1 VGNLKL
7 KSKETNLKEQL
18 KEKIKE
24 IFNSEKIVKV
34 IIKTNTEVNTNQ
46 FSISFKGN
54 KLLINSQ
61 LTYKDINFRVK
72 ILLKDYNILTI
83 TKSLKQ
89 LQNLNLENYNNIEI
103 NKKDINNIIDAFNLE
118 KIKKSIYI
126 QERGIYSK
134 EKYFMIPDFSS
145 CSFYIT
151 NICSYDLENNKNE
164 YVLNDREGKLYLFDL
179 VLEKIN
185 IIKHK
190 KFYTISLKKFLK
202 YDTTLNYLYSK
213 YLTLRKEYLTFKKVE
228 YYYIKEF
235 LENEQKIILLKIPN
249 REKYRKLFNLD

>member
-1 VGNLKL
+1 MKV
-7 KSKETNLKEQL
+7 KSKEKITNLKEQL

-24 IFNSEKIVKV
+24 IFNSEKIDKV
-34 IIKTNTEVNTNQ
+34 IIKTNSDTNQ
-46 FSISFKGN
+46 FNISFKGN

-61 LTYKDINFRVK
+61 LAYKDINFRVK
-72 ILLKDYNILTI
+72 ILLKDYDILTI
-83 TKSLKQ
+83 TKALKQ
-89 LQNLNLENYNNIEI
+89 LQNLNSENYNNIEI
-103 NKKDINNIIDAFNLE
+103 TKKDINNIIDKFNLE
-118 KIKKSIYI
+118 KIEQNIYI
-126 QERGIYSK
+126 QNRGRYSK
-134 EKYFMIPDFSS
+134 EKFFIIPFFSS

-151 NICSYDLENNKNE
+151 HICSYDLENKKNE
-164 YVLNDREGKLYLFDL
+164 YTLIDREGKLYLFDL

-190 KFYTISLKKFLK
+190 KFYIISLRKYLR

-235 LENEQKIILLKIPN
+235 LENEEKIILLKITN
-249 REKYRKLFNLD
+249 RKKYRKLFNLD